1 MTMSEHALTPAVP
14 EPLRYHG
21 LDISEGAVS
30 EDHGSSVASIAR
42 EEIRSI
48 TLCWGLTGERIPAQI
63 VFSLVFLAFGGVCVL
78 TLLCWTPTIGDIL
91 LKLPAG
97 NVCLILGVYAL
108 RNAFR
113 RGYFLRIRTDREVRK
128 LSFKRGAELEAIE
141 RFLQTANRTYGYSFD
156 RELG

>member
-1 MTMSEHALTPAVP
+1 MSEHALTPAAP

-21 LDISEGAVS
+21 LDISEEAVS
-30 EDHGSSVASIAR
+30 EDHGGSVVSIAR

-63 VFSLVFLAFGGVCVL
+63 VFALVCLAVGGVCAS
-78 TLLCWTPTIGDIL
+78 TLIYWTPTSGDIPL
-91 LKLPAG
+91 ELPAG
-97 NVCLILGVYAL
+97 SVSLILGVYAL

-128 LSFKRGAELEAIE
+128 LAFKGGAELEAIE
-141 RFLQTANRTYGYSFD
+141 RFLQTANRTYGYAFD